1 LDPDRLTSAKYQPGE
16 AVAGTGNN
24 NNRANDSHLQSLAN
38 EETVAI
44 QLPAAPLAMPRVMR
58 ALRNRD
64 FRLFWTGNFLSN
76 VGTWMQSVA
85 QGWLVL
91 QLADESA
98 ARGALLRGHNGA
110 FWLGV
115 VSFAASAPML
125 MFTLIG
131 GVIADRVDRRRVM
144 IRTQAAMMLFAFTM
158 AALTFF
164 RVINLP
170 EIVLLAF
177 ATGMAMSLNTPSYQA
192 LVPQLVPKE
201 DLTNAIALNSAQFNL
216 SRVLGPTLGG
226 FVMAWFGPAGNFLLN
241 GISFLA
247 VIVVLTRI
255 HYPPVEQDQET
266 ASLWQQ
272 LAEGFRYLFER
283 RDMANLLI
291 LVGLAS
297 IFGIPYIMFVPY
309 FARDILHVTE
319 RGLGMLMAF
328 SGAGAFLGAITI
340 AYLGKVKQRG
350 TFVVSAG
357 SLFFT
362 AVIAFAFS
370 RNFAISAGL
379 LMVAG
384 YSMILMVATV
394 NSLMQ
399 QLASDEMRGR
409 VMSMYATAFLG
420 FAPVGALIAGSLA
433 GVVSAPYA
441 IAGMSALA
449 LLGSWLLYFTQPELR
464 RLD

>member
-1 LDPDRLTSAKYQPGE
+1 
-16 AVAGTGNN
+16 
-24 NNRANDSHLQSLAN
+24 
-38 EETVAI
+38 
-44 QLPAAPLAMPRVMR
+44 MPRVMR

-64 FRLFWTGNFLSN
+64 FRLFWMGNFLSN

-91 QLADESA
+91 QLADEA
-98 ARGALLRGHNGA
+98 AERGALLRGHNGA

-131 GVIADRVDRRRVM
+131 GVIADRVDRRRLM
-144 IRTQAAMMLFAFTM
+144 IRTQAAMMLFAFAM

-177 ATGMAMSLNTPSYQA
+177 ATGLAMSLNTPSYQA

-241 GISFLA
+241 AVSFLA

-255 HYPPVEQDQET
+255 HYPAAEQDEES

-272 LAEGFRYLFER
+272 LADGFRYLFER

-309 FARDILHVTE
+309 FARDILHVSE

-370 RNFAISAGL
+370 RNFALSAGL

-433 GVVSAPYA
+433 GAASAPYA
-441 IAGMSALA
+441 IAGMSTLA
-449 LLGSWLLYFTQPELR
+449 LIGSWLLYFTQPELR

>member
-1 LDPDRLTSAKYQPGE
+1 
-16 AVAGTGNN
+16 
-24 NNRANDSHLQSLAN
+24 
-38 EETVAI
+38 
-44 QLPAAPLAMPRVMR
+44 MPRVMQ

-91 QLADESA
+91 QLADQAE

-131 GVIADRVDRRRVM
+131 GVIADRVDRRRLM
-144 IRTQAAMMLFAFTM
+144 IRTQAAMMLFAFAM

-164 RVINLP
+164 NAINLP
-170 EIVLLAF
+170 TIVLLAF
-177 ATGMAMSLNTPSYQA
+177 GTGLAMSLNTPSYQA

-241 GISFLA
+241 AISFLA

-255 HYPPVEQDQET
+255 HYPTAEQDEEA

-272 LAEGFRYLFER
+272 LADGFRYLFER

-309 FARDILHVTE
+309 FARDILHVTA

-362 AVIAFAFS
+362 AIIAFAFS
-370 RNFAISAGL
+370 KNFALSAGL

-420 FAPVGALIAGSLA
+420 FAPVGALMAGSLA
-433 GVVSAPYA
+433 GAVSAPYA
-441 IAGMSALA
+441 IAGMSTLA
-449 LLGSWLLYFTQPELR
+449 LIGSWLLYFTQPELR